1 MVWPVD
7 GVRRTQLVLAILF
20 LVACIG
26 YLVAVNVLGIE
37 TEVMRDRFWL
47 NAEPMAHGV
56 IPDTEYPPLALLFIA
71 IPRIFADTPF
81 GYNVAFVAE
90 IFLFMVAGLLLTSR
104 LAGAIG
110 RDRCKAM
117 VSYSILVLLML
128 EFVVD
133 RFDIIPAIMTL
144 GALYLFMTGRVRWA
158 FVLLALG
165 TLTKL
170 YPAILFPVMLL
181 YLVSERR
188 WRDAAEGAVAFVGT
202 GLLALAICW
211 VVDPELILGF
221 LGYHGDRPL
230 QLESVASSIVYL
242 VSMLGLTDVWIQPST
257 DPGSFLSDNLR
268 GPLPDTVAEVL
279 MPLMVVAIIAVCAL
293 YAYRRLSVTSEQGMR
308 MAALAMLGCL
318 MAFLVTNKVFS
329 SQYLIWAIA
338 PIAFVVASRDT
349 GFERRLLW
357 LSVLVLVLT
366 QANFAYNAGYLG
378 GGENINDLG
387 MMVILARNVL
397 AVWLTCMVLGGM
409 RRPAGDAVPSPPE
422 SDPVERRVIISRRAR

>member
-188 WRDAAEGAVAFVGT
+188 WRDAAEGTVAFVGT

-268 GPLPDTVAEVL
+268 GPLPDAVAEVL

-329 SQYLIWAIA
+329 SQYLIWLI
-338 PIAFVVASRDT
+338 P
-349 GFERRLLW
+349 
-357 LSVLVLVLT
+357 SVLFVLMVSDERLSKRLNVSVLAMFVLT
-366 QANFAYNAGYLG
+366 QVNFAYNVGYLG
-378 GGENINDLG
+378 GGANIGDLG
-387 MMVILARNVL
+387 MMVILARNLVAAYILYLCISGIVL
-397 AVWLTCMVLGGM
+397 DRRQT
-409 RRPAGDAVPSPPE
+409 RPADADGVTFRSQL
-422 SDPVERRVIISRRAR
+422 